1 MKTLRALVASLAL
14 ALCCA
19 PLLTACGSGVD
30 EAPAT
35 DDALT
40 AARKRKHHCQKDA
53 DCNPGQ
59 ICKNN
64 YCQSAPPPPPP
75 PGTCTSNADC
85 PSGQVCTSGQ
95 CTTPPP
101 PPPPPPGTC
110 TTNADCPSGQVCTNG
125 KCTTPPPPPPPP
137 PPSGGCNNSDDCLSG
152 GLCNSGSCSP
162 MACQQRSSG
171 RTGIRAKVQ
180 ITNYLGVVA
189 GTANGSHE
197 MADGVL
203 TDVLWIFDA
212 AAKDTNNVH
221 LAMNVKS
228 AKDPSGLPGEIPLTV
243 GQVIEVEGEYIPPT
257 QATGS
262 SGRAVIHFTHSGC
275 GFVDIN
281 GTQYR

>member
-1 MKTLRALVASLAL
+1 MKTGRTLVASLAL

-30 EAPAT
+30 EAPAA
-35 DDALT
+35 DALT

-64 YCQSAPPPPPP
+64 SCQSAPPPPPP

-85 PSGQVCTSGQ
+85 PS
-95 CTTPPP
+95 
-101 PPPPPPGTC
+101 
-110 TTNADCPSGQVCTNG
+110 DQVCTNG
-125 KCTTPPPPPPPP
+125 KCTTPPPPPPP
-137 PPSGGCNNSDDCLSG
+137 PPSGGCNNSDDCLGG

-203 TDVLWIFDA
+203 TDVLWIFDS
-212 AAKDTNNVH
+212 AAKDTNTVH
-221 LAMNVKS
+221 LAMNVHS

-243 GQVIEVEGEYIPPT
+243 GQVIEVEGEYIPST

>member
-1 MKTLRALVASLAL
+1 MKTLRALVASLAI

-30 EAPAT
+30 EAPAA
-35 DDALT
+35 DAPAADALT

-53 DCNPGQ
+53 DCGPGQ

-75 PGTCTSNADC
+75 PG
-85 PSGQVCTSGQ
+85 
-95 CTTPPP
+95 
-101 PPPPPPGTC
+101 
-110 TTNADCPSGQVCTNG
+110 
-125 KCTTPPPPPPPP
+125 
-137 PPSGGCNNSDDCLSG
+137 GCKNSDDCLSG
-152 GLCNSGSCSP
+152 GLCNNGSCSP

-180 ITNYLGVVA
+180 ITAYQGVVA

-203 TDVLWIFDA
+203 TDIPWIFDA

-221 LAMNVKS
+221 LAMNVHS

-243 GQVIEVEGEYIPPT
+243 GQVIEVEGEYIPST

>member
-35 DDALT
+35 DAIT
-40 AARKRKHHCQKDA
+40 AARTRKHHCQTKA
-53 DCNPGQ
+53 DCSPGQ

-64 YCQSAPPPPPP
+64 YCQSASP
-75 PGTCTSNADC
+75 
-85 PSGQVCTSGQ
+85 
-95 CTTPPP
+95 PPP
-101 PPPPPPGTC
+101 PPPPPPG
-110 TTNADCPSGQVCTNG
+110 
-125 KCTTPPPPPPPP
+125 
-137 PPSGGCNNSDDCLSG
+137 GGCNNSDDCLNG
-152 GLCNSGSCSP
+152 GLCNNGSCSP

-228 AKDPSGLPGEIPLTV
+228 ARDPSGLPAEIPLTV
-243 GQVIEVEGEYIPPT
+243 GQVIEVEGEYIPST

-275 GFVDIN
+275 GFVEIN